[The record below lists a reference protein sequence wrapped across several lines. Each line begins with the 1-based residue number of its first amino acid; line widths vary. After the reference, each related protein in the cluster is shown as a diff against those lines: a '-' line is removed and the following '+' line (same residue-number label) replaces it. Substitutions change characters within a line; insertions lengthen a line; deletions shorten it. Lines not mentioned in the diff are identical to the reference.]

1 MVSENQNQIIITN
14 RQSFFF
20 HIAFIFTAI
29 SLIFIRALPL
39 LLDPNLDYG
48 GDEVFHAREIWELL
62 NGRDLFFYYEN
73 VNYHGTFE
81 GFAAIPFVSLFGFY
95 PLPYKL
101 PVIIFYGFFI
111 WSTFLILQTF
121 NPKAGWISCFFLIFP
136 PNWVFSWA
144 LLNNYV
150 FSPTLFL
157 GNLTLYYLIKIK
169 SNPSLD
175 KKMVFLLCFFSGL
188 AIYIWTYSIIYI
200 FTISF
205 LLALTHPNWDNFKNQ
220 LSIKRIYE
228 SFGLLK
234 TKKEKFAKIYD
245 LFLCVFILAIAY
257 SYVFGGFGL
266 DIGGFTIFQI
276 NNLHKPVIQILPLI
290 IIRFLLARLEI
301 LPSISKPMKSHLW
314 FNQHYKKIVLV
325 VAAGL
330 TLGLLPRIISILNGS
345 VSRGGQ
351 GFDMDFSPIK
361 LLTHTWELVKIIP
374 SIMAINFGADDLR
387 FQNNEQVFMLAHN
400 ILVFPLTALVVFSFY
415 FFIKNNWVAI
425 KKLIRFKGL
434 PFSPSL
440 ILILLPATLCASVI
454 ISMNGPAEHYLIP
467 IYWVITI
474 YVALFITELL
484 SRSKILAISL
494 LSIWVIFY
502 FIRFEYSLHEYFKY
516 KEAIV
521 SNSQIALEPLLAR
534 SQKPYLNLIDFL
546 NSNDIDAVYASYA
559 LSSNLIINSG
569 GEIAAAEYNVSGR
582 SKRLRKNLEKYPD
595 FALIF
600 YDKRN
605 EIADLLKFLS
615 ENKIS
620 FKKQQLG
627 SLVVFWEFSGQPKLK
642 NKLRYLV
649 G

>member
-1 MVSENQNQIIITN
+1 MVSENQTIITN
-14 RQSFFF
+14 RQSLFF
-20 HIAFIFTAI
+20 HIVFIFTAI
-29 SLIFIRALPL
+29 SLIFIRTLPL

-48 GDEVFHAREIWELL
+48 GDEVFHAREIWEFLH
-62 NGRDLFFYYEN
+62 GRDLFFYYEN

-121 NPKAGWISCFFLIFP
+121 NPKAGWIACFFLIFP
-136 PNWVFSWA
+136 PNWIFPWA

-169 SNPSLD
+169 TTPSLD

-200 FTISF
+200 FTVVL
-205 LLALTHPNWDNFKNQ
+205 LLALTHPNWDNLKNQ
-220 LSIKRIYE
+220 ISIKKFYK
-228 SFGLLK
+228 SFSLLK
-234 TKKEKFAKIYD
+234 TKKEKIAKIYD
-245 LFLCVFILAIAY
+245 LFLYVFIFAIAY

-266 DIGGFTIFQI
+266 DIGGITIFQI
-276 NNLHKPVIQILPLI
+276 NNLHKPVIQVVPLI
-290 IIRFLLARLEI
+290 ILRLLLAKFNL
-301 LPSISKPMKSHLW
+301 LPSMVKPMKLHFW
-314 FNQHYKKIVLV
+314 FDHHYKKLVLAGV
-325 VAAGL
+325 TGL

-361 LLTHTWELVKIIP
+361 ILIHTWELVKIIP
-374 SIMAINFGADDLR
+374 LIMEIDFGVDDLQL
-387 FQNNEQVFMLAHN
+387 QNNGEVFTLVHN
-400 ILVFPLTALVVFSFY
+400 ILVFPLAALAAYSFY
-415 FFIKNNWVAI
+415 FFIRNNWMSI
-425 KKLIRFKGL
+425 KDLIRLKGL
-434 PFSPSL
+434 QFSPSL
-440 ILILLPATLCASVI
+440 ILFLLPATLCLSVI
-454 ISMNGPAEHYLIP
+454 VTMNGPAEHYLIP

-474 YVALFITELL
+474 YVALFIVELL
-484 SRSKILAISL
+484 SRSKILGISFL
-494 LSIWVIFY
+494 LVWVVFY
-502 FIRFEYSLHEYFKY
+502 LIRFEYTIHEYFKY
-516 KEAIV
+516 KGAIL
-521 SNSQIALEPLLAR
+521 SNNQISLEPLLAR
-534 SQKPYLNLIDFL
+534 SQKKYLSLIKFL
-546 NSNDIDAVYASYA
+546 NSNDINAVYAGYA

-569 GEIAAAEYNVSGR
+569 GEIAAAEYSVSGR
-582 SKRLRKNLEKYPD
+582 SKRLRKNLEKYPN

-600 YDKRN
+600 HEKGN

-620 FKKQQLG
+620 FEKQKLG
-627 SLVVFWEFSGQPKLK
+627 SLVVFWGFSGPPKLK